1 MIGQTISHY
10 RILSQLGGGGMGVV
24 YKAEDVKLGRAIAL
38 KFLPPELERDSQ
50 ALERFQREARAASA
64 LNHPGIC
71 TIYEIDE
78 FDGRHFI
85 AMEYLDGQTLK
96 HRIAGQPI
104 ETTELLDVAIQ
115 IADALDAAH
124 ASGII
129 HRDIKPANLF
139 ITQRGHAKILDF
151 GLAKLSPRFAGGNST
166 AETMGTTAADPKR
179 TGTPSSPEEHLTS
192 PGVALGTV
200 AYMSPEQV
208 RGEELD
214 ARTDLFSLGVVLYE
228 MATGR
233 QAFAGATSGVIFEA
247 ILNRTPPEP
256 VRLNPNVPP
265 ELEHII
271 AKALEKDRKLRYQN
285 AGDLRADLQ
294 RLKRDSE
301 SRAAPAQ
308 ASGSGASWT
317 RDEGSRQVAS
327 PLARPKSARVMIPI
341 AVVAILALAAVGLIY
356 SRRARALSET
366 DSILLADFANTTGEA
381 AFDGTLKEALAV
393 KLGESPF
400 LNIVPDDRVR
410 ETLRY
415 MGRPPDARLEPA
427 VAREVCQRQGDKAM
441 FTGSIR
447 SLGSHYVI
455 TVDAVNC
462 ATGESLAREQVEA
475 AKKEEVLHALG
486 GAASNLRGKLGESLS
501 TIKKFD
507 TPIEQASTSP
517 LEALKALNQGD
528 TLRDKGDEPGSIP
541 YFKRAVELDPNF
553 ALAYARLGTVYGNIH
568 ESKAGLEYQRKAFEL
583 RDRVSERERFYISAH
598 YYADSTGELDKA
610 IEAYQLYAQAY
621 PRDAVPHIN
630 LSGMYQKTGEPE
642 KALQEG
648 LEGVRL
654 NPDSSFAYSNVAASY
669 LQLNRLEEVKDT
681 YQKARAHGI
690 MELFV
695 RYHLY
700 QVAFLEGNQ
709 AEMKNELDLLLASP
723 VRYLALASEA
733 EVAAFHGQLQQ
744 ARDLTRQSVEAAQ
757 RDHLQEG
764 AAQVTV
770 GQALAEAVC
779 GNAALARARA
789 LEALS
794 MAHSPEVVGPA
805 AASFALAGDLRQAQA
820 LADEVAKLRP
830 LDTMVNA
837 VYLPLLHAM
846 IELERRNP
854 AKAVELLRS
863 AAPYETG
870 VAANL
875 LPVFLRG
882 QAYLQMNDGKAAAT
896 EFQKVLDHRGVDP
909 TGIQHV
915 LAIRGLARAR
925 ALAGDVAGSRTAYQ
939 DFFALWKDAD
949 PDVPILR
956 EARAEYAKLQ

>member
-10 RILSQLGGGGMGVV
+10 RIQSQLGGGGMGVV

-96 HRIAGQPI
+96 HRIAGQSI

-124 ASGII
+124 SSGII

-151 GLAKLSPRFAGGNST
+151 GLAKLSPRFAGGSPT
-166 AETMGTTAADPKR
+166 AETVGTTAADPKR
-179 TGTPSSPEEHLTS
+179 AGMPGSPEEHLTS

-301 SRAAPAQ
+301 SRAVPAQ
-308 ASGSGASWT
+308 ASGSSASWT
-317 RDEGSRQVAS
+317 DEGSRQVAS
-327 PLARPKSARVMIPI
+327 PLARPKPARVMIPV
-341 AVVAILALAAVGLIY
+341 ALVAILALAAVALIY

-366 DSILLADFANTTGEA
+366 DSILLGDFANMTGEA

-455 TVDAVNC
+455 TVDAINC

-507 TPIEQASTSP
+507 TPIEQASTSS

-528 TLRDKGDEPGSIP
+528 ALRDKGDEPGSIP
-541 YFKRAVELDPNF
+541 YFKRAIDLDPNF

-568 ESKAGLEYQRKAFEL
+568 ESKAGLEYQKKAFEL
-583 RDRVSERERFYISAH
+583 RDRVSERERFYITAH
-598 YYADSTGELDKA
+598 YYTYFTGEFDKA

-630 LSGMYQKTGEPE
+630 LSGMYQQIGEPE

-648 LEGVRL
+648 LKGVRL
-654 NPDSSFAYSNVAASY
+654 NPDSIFAYSNVAESY
-669 LQLNRLEEVKDT
+669 LELNRLEEVKDT

-690 MELFV
+690 IEFLI
-695 RYHLY
+695 RYDLY
-700 QVAFLEGNQ
+700 KVAFLEGNQ
-709 AEMKNELDLLLASP
+709 SEMKNEIDPLLASP
-723 VRYLALASEA
+723 AKYLGLASEA
-733 EVAAFHGQLQQ
+733 ELAAFHGQLQQ
-744 ARDLTRQSVEAAQ
+744 ARDLTRQSVETAQ

-770 GQALAEAVC
+770 GQALEEAVC

-794 MAHSPEVVGPA
+794 MARSPEVVGTA
-805 AASFALAGDLRQAQA
+805 AASFALASDLRQAQA
-820 LADEVAKLRP
+820 LADELAKLRP
-830 LDTMVNA
+830 LDTLVNA
-837 VYLPLLHAM
+837 VYLPILHAM
-846 IELERRNP
+846 IELERHNP
-854 AKAVELLRS
+854 AKAVEVLRT
-863 AAPYETG
+863 ATPYETG

-875 LPVFLRG
+875 IPIFVRG
-882 QAYLQMNDGKAAAT
+882 QAYLHMNDGKAAAA

-909 TGIQHV
+909 IGIQHV
-915 LAIRGLARAR
+915 LALKGLARGR

-949 PDVPILR
+949 PDIPILR